1 ATKFRL
7 FICCGAALVI
17 LGLAWAGSGWG
28 GVPTGNRTPLI
39 LAFGDSLTSGFGLP
53 VEDSF
58 PEQLERALRAR
69 GVHARVESGG
79 AFAATTA
86 GGLQRLDWS
95 LADKPDLVILE

>member
-1 ATKFRL
+1 GAPRRPAPRRTDPLRPERRAAGSAAADPPHRLSVIRDDMLSAATKFRL

-53 VEDSF
+53 AEDSF
-58 PEQLERALRAR
+58 L
-69 GVHARVESGG
+69 
-79 AFAATTA
+79 
-86 GGLQRLDWS
+86 
-95 LADKPDLVILE
+95 